1 MQNLDSSGLHKLR
14 NDGGKRQLQQSAMK
28 HNQDTTGHLL
38 HHFQLSRLSH
48 ATRYL
53 WVFILKV
60 TKSSQTKDGQTHT
73 VDITEGKIIVGMP
86 VKLHVD

>member
-14 NDGGKRQLQQSAMK
+14 NDGGKRQLQQSA
-28 HNQDTTGHLL
+28 TTGHLL

-60 TKSSQTKDGQTHT
+60 TKSSQAKDGQTHT